1 MTQNLR
7 LVMQQQ
13 QTHTH
18 SHKHSHTHTHIH
30 TGKNAKK
37 IFGKI
42 FVGEKILSPAVL
54 TGQLDQL
61 EWVERGREE
70 EECVRVSVPCTYVYF
85 MQYPVEYLNCVHN
98 FRGNEFD
105 NGIIRKR

>member
-13 QTHTH
+13 QTYTHPHTR
-18 SHKHSHTHTHIH
+18 
-30 TGKNAKK
+30 KNAKK
-37 IFGKI
+37 ISGKI

-54 TGQLDQL
+54 TGQLGQL
-61 EWVERGREE
+61 DWWKRGRKGDV
-70 EECVRVSVPCTYVYF
+70 CVFVPCTYVYF